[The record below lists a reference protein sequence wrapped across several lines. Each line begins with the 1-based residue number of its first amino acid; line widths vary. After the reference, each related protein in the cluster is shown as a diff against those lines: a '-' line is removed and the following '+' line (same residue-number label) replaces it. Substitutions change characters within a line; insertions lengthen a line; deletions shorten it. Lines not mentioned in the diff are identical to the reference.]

1 MATKIEKP
9 RKTGI
14 VKVAK
19 AKCGGYCVLSAEP
32 VKGYANL
39 VQYVVAF
46 KGGKIATFDWET
58 AVSDFERKAVAA

>member
-46 KGGKIATFDWET
+46 KGGKITTFDWET
-58 AVSDFERKAVAA
+58 AVEDFERKAVAA

>member
-1 MATKIEKP
+1 MAIEISKPNKI
-9 RKTGI
+9 GI

-46 KGGKIATFDWET
+46 KGGKIETFEWET
-58 AVSDFERKAVAA
+58 AVEDFKRKAVAA